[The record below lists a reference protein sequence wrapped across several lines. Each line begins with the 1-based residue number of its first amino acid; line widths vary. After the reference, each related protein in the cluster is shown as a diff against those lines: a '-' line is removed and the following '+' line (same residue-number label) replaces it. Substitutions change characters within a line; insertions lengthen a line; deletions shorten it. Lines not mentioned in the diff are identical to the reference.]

1 MSEIETV
8 FNYCGV
14 GGDGYFSSTEGKFI
28 RRVMQLKEQYPNQVD
43 IISKP
48 EENGGCVYV
57 KMPRSWLKIAPP
69 RKIELSDEEVAKRRE
84 RLIQARTRH
93 KAAEDAE
100 TGTADAEMGTA
111 SAETETADA
120 ETGTKG
126 GDDRV

>member
-28 RRVMQLKEQYPNQVD
+28 RRVMQLKEQYPDQVD

-84 RLIQARTRH
+84 RLIVARQRKDGAETPIVARTRH
-93 KAAEDAE
+93 KAAENAE
-100 TGTADAEMGTA
+100 TGTA
-111 SAETETADA
+111 STEI
-120 ETGTKG
+120 GTKG
-126 GDDRV
+126 GDGHV